1 MFAVEAG
8 VLHRRLTGVT
18 YSLCGDRGLAEEC
31 AQEALARA
39 WQRVDRGEALDSVEA
54 WTTRVALNWCRSQLR
69 RRGAESRALLRAGTR
84 REATGEDRGPTGGET
99 SGERL
104 STEVHRAVLE
114 LPFRQREVVVLHY
127 LLDYDIATIAR
138 VAGISRGAVKNALF
152 HARAALAHRL
162 GVPDDPEPDGPD
174 PDGHGGTGADRGARV
189 PTTTTG
195 TTGTTDEEVSD
206 DRP

>member
-1 MFAVEAG
+1 VA
-8 VLHRRLTGVT
+8 
-18 YSLCGDRGLAEEC
+18 YSLCGDRELAEEC

-39 WQRVDRGEALDSVEA
+39 WQRVDRGDALDSLEA

-69 RRGAESRALLRAGTR
+69 RRGAESRALLRVGSRPELSSGAG
-84 REATGEDRGPTGGET
+84 GPTASAA

-104 STEVHRAVLE
+104 SAEVHRAVLE

-152 HARAALAHRL
+152 HARAALALRL
-162 GVPDDPEPDGPD
+162 DEPDEPEPGGLDHDGTAEIR
-174 PDGHGGTGADRGARV
+174 GGTVRRQATTSI
-189 PTTTTG
+189 PTTTDPTVI
-195 TTGTTDEEVSD
+195 TDEEVSD